1 MELDMEKIFQTKA
14 KAKSNAWITA
24 DYKFTA
30 ISQLQVDLNMDQKRA
45 NFALNLIGL
54 QLIKNCSV

>member
-1 MELDMEKIFQTKA
+1 MELHVDMEKIFQTKA

-30 ISQLQVDLNMDQKRA
+30 ISQLQVDLNMDQKRE
-45 NFALNLIGL
+45 NFALN
-54 QLIKNCSV
+54 